1 MHHAPLPL
9 VSMPLLRRLALL
21 PVMATALCAAGMATA
36 LDTRVEHGRYV
47 FFAAG
52 CISCHTAD
60 QTLAGGRPLET
71 PFGTFYP
78 PNITPS
84 GEHGI
89 GGWSSADLERALRQG
104 VNPQGE
110 HYYPAFPYPSY
121 TGMTREDMQA
131 LYAYLMTQPA
141 VSRENPPHRLH
152 WPFSSRPLISHW
164 KTGGFNPGAYAPDP
178 GKTAQWNRGA
188 YLARALG
195 HCSECH
201 TPRGF
206 LGMPRAGH
214 YLAGTCEGPDGRL
227 TPNITPHRQT
237 GIGDWSHEELNRFLA
252 TGRRPDGSFTGS
264 LMVEV
269 LGTSCMRL
277 TPYDRESL
285 AIYLQSVPSVRQDL
299 DSLCAPYDDAHFY
312 D

>member
-1 MHHAPLPL
+1 M
-9 VSMPLLRRLALL
+9 ALL
-21 PVMATALCAAGMATA
+21 KQIVLFTVTAAVLCIAGLTAASDDA
-36 LDTRVEHGRYV
+36 VERGRYV

-60 QTLAGGRPLET
+60 QALAGGRALET

-84 GEHGI
+84 RDHGI
-89 GGWSSADLERALRQG
+89 GTWSSPDLERALRQG
-104 VNPQGE
+104 INPRGE

-121 TGMTREDMQA
+121 TGMTRADMQA
-131 LYAYLMTQPA
+131 LYAYLMTQPEA
-141 VSRENPPHRLH
+141 TRQNRPHELY

-164 KTGGFNPGAYAPDP
+164 KAGGFTPGAVTPAPEKP
-178 GKTAQWNRGA
+178 ALWNRGA

-195 HCSECH
+195 HCGECH

-206 LGMPRAGH
+206 LGTPRASH
-214 YLAGTCEGPDGRL
+214 YLAGTCDGPDGRL
-227 TPNITPHRQT
+227 TPNITPNRQT
-237 GIGDWSHEELNRFLA
+237 GIGDWSVEQLGHFLE

-264 LMVEV
+264 VMAEV
-269 LGTSCMRL
+269 LGTSCVRL
-277 TPYDRESL
+277 TAYDRRAL
-285 AIYLQSVPSVRQDL
+285 ATYLRSVPPVDQDL
-299 DSLCAPYDDAHFY
+299 NTLCAPFDDSGFY

>member
-1 MHHAPLPL
+1 MA
-9 VSMPLLRRLALL
+9 LLRRIAVSL
-21 PVMATALCAAGMATA
+21 ATAACLCSAGTACADAA
-36 LDTRVEHGRYV
+36 VERGRYV

-60 QTLAGGRPLET
+60 QALAGGRPLET

-89 GGWSSADLERALRQG
+89 GTWSSADLERALRLG
-104 VNPQGE
+104 LNPQGE

-121 TGMTREDMQA
+121 TSMTSADMQA
-131 LYAYLMTQPA
+131 VYAYLMAQPA
-141 VSRENPPHRLH
+141 AARENRPHELY
-152 WPFSSRPLISHW
+152 WPFSSRPMISHW
-164 KTGGFNPGAYAPDP
+164 KNGGFTPGALVPDP
-178 GKTAQWNRGA
+178 GKSAQWNRGA

-206 LGMPRAGH
+206 LGIPRVDY
-214 YLAGTCEGPDGRL
+214 YLAGSCTGPEGKL
-227 TPNITPHRQT
+227 TPNITPDRQT
-237 GIGDWSHEELNRFLA
+237 GIGSWTREQLIRFLE
-252 TGRRPDGSFTGS
+252 TGRRPDGSFSGG
-264 LMVEV
+264 LMMEV

-277 TPYDRESL
+277 SGYDRESL
-285 AIYLQSVPSVRQDL
+285 ATYLLSVQPVQHDL
-299 DSLCAPYDDAHFY
+299 GALCTPYDDTLFY

>member
-1 MHHAPLPL
+1 MSSLQ
-9 VSMPLLRRLALL
+9 RLAIFL
-21 PVMATALCAAGMATA
+21 VTAACLCGAGVTAAFDNA
-36 LDTRVEHGRYV
+36 VEHGKYV

-60 QTLAGGRPLET
+60 QALAGGRPLET

-84 GEHGI
+84 REDGIGTWNNADFEYALRHGI
-89 GGWSSADLERALRQG
+89 
-104 VNPQGE
+104 NPQGE

-121 TGMTREDMQA
+121 TRMTRADMQA
-131 LYAYLMTQPA
+131 LYAYLMTQPEA
-141 VSRENPPHRLH
+141 ARKNPPHELY

-164 KTGGFNPGAYAPDP
+164 KSGGFTPGALTPDP
-178 GKTAQWNRGA
+178 EKPAQWNRGA
-188 YLARALG
+188 YIAIALG
-195 HCSECH
+195 HCGECH

-206 LGMPRAGH
+206 LGTPQADH
-214 YLAGTCEGPDGRL
+214 YLAGTCAGPDGRL
-227 TPNITPHRQT
+227 TPNITPDRPT
-237 GIGDWSHEELNRFLA
+237 GIGDWTREELSRFLE
-252 TGRRPDGSFTGS
+252 TGRRPDGSFTGG

-277 TPYDRESL
+277 TAYDRQSL
-285 AIYLQSVPSVRQDL
+285 ATYLQSVPPIQHNL
-299 DSLCAPYDDAHFY
+299 NTLCAPYDDSLYY